1 MVTTIDGL
9 ASGIDTT
16 SIVEG
21 LVQIHQQQIDRLN
34 SRISEVTEKQTAFKT
49 VEAAVLG
56 LRGSLSSLSRVRD
69 NVFDAR
75 TVTSSDESLVKAA
88 ATSGA
93 PAGIHVLTVNSLARA
108 HQISSQG
115 FADAD
120 SEITQ
125 GTFGIQTGNGAV
137 TQIQIDSTNNTLQA
151 LATSINSSGAEV
163 SATIVND
170 GSSAGTPY
178 RLLLTASNSGT
189 SSAITISGSLAAS
202 TTDATRPAFQQ
213 SIIDLVELSGG
224 YTGTGSVES
233 NTGGTYTGSDA
244 DTYTF
249 TVQQGGQAGT
259 GGGDT
264 VILAYEDGSGENSGT
279 VEFSPADVDAATAIT
294 VAEGLTITLGAGS
307 FVASETFTVDVSP
320 PAHDVQPASDAVI
333 TIGSGPGAITVAS
346 ETNQIDD
353 VISGVTLDLISAD
366 VSKTVT
372 LSVSEDV
379 ESARSSIDGF
389 VTAFNSAMTAI
400 DDNVRFDAETGVAG
414 VLLGNRSVISIQD
427 EIRNGII
434 GTVSGL
440 TGSVN
445 RLASIGISFDV
456 TGKLSVNSGRLDD
469 VLNGRDPDAKLDDV
483 KKLFA
488 LNGDSDNGGVRFLA
502 ASTRTNSG
510 LPIEVDIT
518 QSAER
523 AVVTAASSLA
533 ATTVID
539 ATNNILTLTLDGQE
553 SNDLLLA
560 EGTYTRAELATH
572 LENVINGAPEL
583 PGRKVSVSVTGD
595 SLQVTSLS
603 YGQASEVSTFS
614 GTAASSLGFS
624 GDESDNGRD
633 VAGKFIVD
641 GQEEEA
647 TGAGQLLIGVFSNEK
662 TADLQVRVSL
672 SSGQVQA
679 GVDATL
685 DLTRGLAS
693 SLDLTLN
700 SILDSVDG
708 RIKTVNDSFDTQ
720 VTDLEETIVRQAA
733 LVEQRKNSLIEQFV
747 ALESAISQFQNVGN
761 FLAASL
767 TNVSSLKE

>member
-21 LVQIHQQQIDRLN
+21 LLQIHQQQIDRLN
-34 SRISEVTEKQTAFKT
+34 TRISEVTEKQTAFKT
-49 VEAAVLG
+49 VEATVLG
-56 LRGSLSSLSRVRD
+56 LRGSLSALSRVRD

-75 TVTSSDESLVKAA
+75 TVTSSHESLVKAA

-93 PAGIHVLTVNSLARA
+93 PAGVHVLTVNSLARA

-115 FADAD
+115 FADQE

-125 GTFGIQTGNGAV
+125 GTFGIQIGNGAV
-137 TQIQIDSTNNTLQA
+137 TEIQIDATNNTLQS
-151 LATSINSSGAEV
+151 LATSINSSDAGV
-163 SATIVND
+163 SAAIVND

-178 RLLLTASNSGT
+178 RLLLTASTSGT
-189 SSAITISGSLAAS
+189 ASAITISGSLAAS
-202 TTDATRPAFQQ
+202 TADATRPTFQQ
-213 SIIDLVELSGG
+213 PIIGTTELSSG

-233 NTGGTYTGSDA
+233 NTGGTYTGSAA

-249 TVQQGGQAGT
+249 TVQQGGQSGT

-264 VILAYEDGSGENSGT
+264 IILAYVDGSGENSGT
-279 VEFSPADVDAATAIT
+279 VEFSPADVDAATALT

-307 FVASETFTVDVSP
+307 FVASETFTVDVAP
-320 PAHDVQPASDAVI
+320 TAYDVQPASDAVI
-333 TIGSGPGAITVAS
+333 TIGSGPGAISVAS
-346 ETNQIDD
+346 ETNQIDN

-366 VSKTVT
+366 VSQTVT
-372 LSVSEDV
+372 LTISEDV
-379 ESARSSIDGF
+379 ESSRNAIDGF
-389 VTAFNSAMTAI
+389 VAAFNATMTAI
-400 DDNVRFDAETGVAG
+400 DDHVRFDAETGVAG
-414 VLLGNRSVISIQD
+414 VLLGNRSIISIQD

-434 GTVSGL
+434 DTVSGL
-440 TGSVN
+440 TGSIN
-445 RLASIGISFDV
+445 RLSSIGISFDT
-456 TGKLSVNSGRLDD
+456 TGKLSVDSGRLDD
-469 VLNGRDPDAKLDDV
+469 VLNGRSPDATLADVRKL
-483 KKLFA
+483 LA
-488 LNGDSDNGGVRFLA
+488 LNGESDNGGIRFLI
-502 ASTRTNSG
+502 ASTRTNTDS
-510 LPIEVDIT
+510 PVEIDIT

-523 AVVTAASSLA
+523 AAVTATSSLA
-533 ATTVID
+533 VATVID
-539 ATNNILTLTLDGQE
+539 SGNNRLRLTLDGQE

-560 EGTYTRAELATH
+560 EGTYTRAELAAH
-572 LENVINGAPEL
+572 LETVINSAPEL
-583 PGRKVSVSVTGD
+583 PGREVSVSVSGD
-595 SLQVTSLS
+595 SLKVTSLS
-603 YGQASEVSTFS
+603 YGQSSEVSTFT

-624 GDESDNGRD
+624 GTESETGRD

-647 TGAGQLLIGVFSNEK
+647 TGAGQLLIGSFSNEK

-672 SSGQVQA
+672 SSSQLQA

-685 DLTRGLAS
+685 NLTRGLAS
-693 SLDLTLN
+693 RLDLTLN

-708 RIKTVNDSFDTQ
+708 RVKTVNDGFDAQ

-747 ALESAISQFQNVGN
+747 ALESSISQFQNVGN

-767 TNVSSLKE
+767 TNISSLKE